1 MKDKKDTGAA
11 VELLNITVGNKT
23 YPCRVTLGAILGLKH
38 STGKDVSEI
47 GTDLCLMTSFLH
59 ECVKSACRADDV
71 KFDMTLIEFA
81 DRVELPALTA
91 FAEGLQKKTTVK

>member
-1 MKDKKDTGAA
+1 
-11 VELLNITVGNKT
+11 
-23 YPCRVTLGAILGLKH
+23 
-38 STGKDVSEI
+38 
-47 GTDLCLMTSFLH
+47 MTSFLH